1 MRALSEQLERAFVLS
16 VSETADGI
24 TAVDGIRVGHYTDAA
39 AATGCTVV
47 LCEGGAV
54 AGVDVRGASP
64 GTRETDLLAPTA
76 SVEHV
81 QAVLLTGGSAF
92 GLAAASGVVRFLEER
107 GVGHKA
113 GPFIVPIV
121 PAAVIFDLGVGESTV
136 RPGPDEGYQAC
147 VSATDGDGPEGN
159 VGAGTGATVAK
170 VLGPPGAIKG
180 GLGTA
185 AVSIGDGVVVGAIV
199 AVNAVGGVFDHETGA
214 MIAGPRTDHG
224 MADPVEAMLT
234 RDAELGAF
242 ASTKVG
248 GPAVCGS
255 AVGGN
260 TVVGVVATNATLT
273 KPQANRMA
281 TVAHDGLALAVRPA
295 HTVRDGDT
303 MFGLATGSRPAG
315 DLDKVY
321 AAAVL
326 TVSKAIVRGIDAA
339 QGLHGFPS
347 ASDVRGGE

>member
-1 MRALSEQLERAFVLS
+1 
-16 VSETADGI
+16 
-24 TAVDGIRVGHYTDAA
+24 VDGIQVGHYTDAA

-76 SVEHV
+76 SVEQV

-107 GVGHKA
+107 GVGYRA

-136 RPGPDEGYQAC
+136 RPGPEEGYQAC
-147 VSATDGDGPEGN
+147 VNASDGDGPEGN

-170 VLGPPGAIKG
+170 VLGPSGAIKG

-185 AVSIGDGVVVGAIV
+185 SVSLSDGVVVGAIV
-199 AVNAVGGVFDHETGA
+199 AMNAVGGVFDHETGS
-214 MIAGPRTDHG
+214 MIAGPRTEHG
-224 MADPVEAMLT
+224 MADPVQAMLT
-234 RDAELGAF
+234 RDTEAGAF

-248 GPAVCGS
+248 G
-255 AVGGN
+255 GN
-260 TVVGVVATNATLT
+260 TIIGVVATNATLT

-303 MFGLATGSRPAG
+303 MFGLATGSHPAG

-326 TVSKAIVRGIDAA
+326 TVSRAIVRGIDAA